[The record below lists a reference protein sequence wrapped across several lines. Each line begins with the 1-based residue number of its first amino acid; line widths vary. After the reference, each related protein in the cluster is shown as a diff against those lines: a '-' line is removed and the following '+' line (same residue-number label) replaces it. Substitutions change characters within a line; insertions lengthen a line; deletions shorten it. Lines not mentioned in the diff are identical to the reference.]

1 MVGARMKRKAKKSKR
16 KAKRKSK
23 KRKLFV
29 CLFVGT
35 NKFPIEIFYVLLT
48 FSANKFSFFSRHSQF
63 ILYLHQI
70 SICRDLTNTQFYLV
84 A

>member
-1 MVGARMKRKAKKSKR
+1 MVGERMKRKAKKSKE
-16 KAKRKSK
+16 KQKGKI
-23 KRKLFV
+23 RKLFV

-35 NKFPIEIFYVLLT
+35 NKLPIEIFYVLLT

-70 SICRDLTNTQFYLV
+70 SICKDLTNTQFYLV